1 MPSSAPPLGIFV
13 NSLSGTATT
22 IHLSVNPLI
31 AQNGQTVFLNAQVS
45 SNPAATG
52 TVSYYDNGVLL
63 GTTGVTQGHAGGF
76 SSATLSPGRHSITA
90 VFFPGKSF
98 MGSVSQRVEL
108 DVMGPS

>member
-1 MPSSAPPLGIFV
+1 LPLGIFV

-22 IHLSVNPLI
+22 IRLGVNPLI
-31 AQNGQTVFLNAQVS
+31 AKNGQTVFLSAQVS
-45 SNPAATG
+45 SSPAATG
-52 TVSYYDNGVLL
+52 TVSYYDKGVLL
-63 GTTGVTQGHAGGF
+63 GSAGVLQGHAGGF
-76 SSATLSPGRHSITA
+76 STATLSPGRHYITA